1 MGGQSRRPTLHGGLV
16 LVLAFTFTPGVP
28 AQTAAPSN
36 ATALTTSQAAIG
48 RQLDDYGFF
57 DQRGQALRLSSLRG
71 KPVVLSLVYTSC
83 FQVCSGLT
91 VHLRDVTNV
100 ARKALGADSFTVLTV
115 GFDTQ
120 NDTPERMQLYARDRG
135 ADQPGWIFASTDAAT
150 IERLT
155 RDVGFTYQ
163 RSPKGFD
170 HITQTTVVDRA
181 GRVMLQVYGESFDAP
196 SLVEPLK
203 RLLRGQELERGT
215 LAGLVRSVELFCT
228 IYDPASGRYRF
239 DYSIVADALA
249 GILAL
254 GMVGIVIAVSWRNSR

>member
-1 MGGQSRRPTLHGGLV
+1 MRGHLRRPTLHGGLL
-16 LVLAFTFTPGVP
+16 LVLAGVFAAGVA
-28 AQTAAPSN
+28 AQTSAPDD

-48 RQLDDYGFF
+48 RQLDDYSFV
-57 DQRGQALRLSSLRG
+57 DQRGQAFRLSSLRG

-91 VHLRDVTNV
+91 VRLRDVTRV

-115 GFDTQ
+115 GFDTP
-120 NDTPERMQLYARDRG
+120 NDKRERMQLYARDRG
-135 ADQPGWIFASTDAAT
+135 AEMPGWFFASTDAAT

-155 RDVGFTYQ
+155 RDVGFTYR

-170 HITQTTVVDRA
+170 HITQTTVIDRA
-181 GRVMLQVYGESFDAP
+181 GRVMLQVYGEGFNP
-196 SLVEPLK
+196 PNLVEPLK
-203 RLLRGQELERGT
+203 RLIRGQEIERGT
-215 LAGLVRSVELFCT
+215 LAGMVRSVKLFCT

-239 DYSIVADALA
+239 DYSIVADAIA

-254 GMVGIVIAVSWRNSR
+254 GMVAIAIAISWRNSH

>member
-1 MGGQSRRPTLHGGLV
+1 MRGHLRRPTLHGGLL
-16 LVLAFTFTPGVP
+16 LVLAWAFSKDIA
-28 AQTAAPSN
+28 AQTPASRD

-48 RQLDDYGFF
+48 RQLDDYDFF

-71 KPVVLSLVYTSC
+71 KPLVLSLVYTSC

-91 VHLRDVTNV
+91 VHLRDVTKV
-100 ARKALGADSFTVLTV
+100 ARRALGSDSFTVLTV
-115 GFDTQ
+115 GFDTP
-120 NDTPERMQLYARDRG
+120 NDTPERMQLYARERG
-135 ADQPGWIFASTDAAT
+135 ADIPGWIFASTDAAT

-155 RDVGFTYQ
+155 RDIGFTY
-163 RSPKGFD
+163 RNSPKGFD

-196 SLVEPLK
+196 TLVEPLK

-215 LAGLVRSVELFCT
+215 FAGLVRSVELFCT